1 MEPEN
6 IDKEFLRLWFRN
18 NCDPYHDK
26 VLPNAPEELVAE
38 LAWRYIVLY
47 ETITGTQIQLPGTKE
62 PVHDRIS
69 RNVQQALLQLQ

>member
-1 MEPEN
+1 MYLFDCLSIVLCIN
-6 IDKEFLRLWFRN
+6 RLDDHICNHWPITYERLQVTSLLD
-18 NCDPYHDK
+18 C
-26 VLPNAPEELVAE
+26 
-38 LAWRYIVLY
+38 RYIVLY